1 MARIN
6 LLPWRDDR
14 RQIRKREFWTQMGVA
29 AALSAVAVFAGMS
42 FMDHQNEQQELRNS
56 YLTQQIA
63 ELDKKIVEIKD
74 LEKRKAKLL
83 KKKEIIENLQGDR
96 SLMVHIFE
104 QLARTIPDG
113 VALTALKQTA
123 DSILLDGKAQSEARV
138 AQYMR
143 NLDDSPYLKD
153 TDLNTVELQD
163 PTVAVPGQAARVTA
177 DVKTGS
183 YRKGFVLKISI
194 DRPKDMTLMP
204 EDGQTTADPVVPAD
218 VAATPADST
227 ANSVTPPDA
236 VTAPMAAD
244 NTANSTPAT
253 TSTPAE
259 APPATPEKGSK

>member
-42 FMDHQNEQQELRNS
+42 FMDIQNEKQESRNS

-123 DSILLDGKAQSEARV
+123 DSIQLDGKAQSEARV

-153 TDLNTVELQD
+153 ADLNTVELQD
-163 PTVAVPGQAARVTA
+163 PSVAVPGQAARVTA

-194 DRPKDMTLMP
+194 DRPKDMTALP
-204 EDGQTTADPVVPAD
+204 EEGQTTADPVIAAPVEATATATAAN
-218 VAATPADST
+218 AATTTDAAAAST
-227 ANSVTPPDA
+227 SVT
-236 VTAPMAAD
+236 TA
-244 NTANSTPAT
+244 TATPVSTPA
-253 TSTPAE
+253 PQ

>member
-1 MARIN
+1 LDADGRGCRIVGDSRICGHVVHGS
-6 LLPWRDDR
+6 P
-14 RQIRKREFWTQMGVA
+14 KRTTRA
-29 AALSAVAVFAGMS
+29 AKLAF
-42 FMDHQNEQQELRNS
+42 N
-56 YLTQQIA
+56 

-123 DSILLDGKAQSEARV
+123 DSIQLDGKAQSEARV

-183 YRKGFVLKISI
+183 YRKGFVLKINI
-194 DRPKDMTLMP
+194 DRPKDMTLLP
-204 EDGQTTADPVVPAD
+204 EDGQTTADPVPNATATADPTATMPAD
-218 VAATPADST
+218 AAATNA
-227 ANSVTPPDA
+227 
-236 VTAPMAAD
+236 APMAA
-244 NTANSTPAT
+244 APSTSAT
-253 TSTPAE
+253 TSAAAPAE

>member
-29 AALSAVAVFAGMS
+29 AALSAAAVFGGMM
-42 FMDHQNEQQELRNS
+42 FMDHQNEMQEARNAF
-56 YLTQQIA
+56 LTQQIA

-104 QLARTIPDG
+104 QLARTIPEG
-113 VALTALKQTA
+113 VALTTLKQTA
-123 DSILLDGKAQSEARV
+123 DSIQLDGKAQSEARV

-153 TDLNTVELQD
+153 ADLNIVSLQD
-163 PTVAVPGQAARVTA
+163 PNAPVPGQTTQAKPT
-177 DVKTGS
+177 DVRTGS
-183 YRKGFVLKISI
+183 FRKGFTLKISI
-194 DRPKDMTLMP
+194 DRPKDMTLLP
-204 EDGQTTADPVVPAD
+204 EEGQTTADPVSAAAPTDAQAVSGDSSMTVVEQPA
-218 VAATPADST
+218 ST
-227 ANSVTPPDA
+227 Q
-236 VTAPMAAD
+236 
-244 NTANSTPAT
+244 TPAT
-253 TSTPAE
+253 ATPE
-259 APPATPEKGSK
+259 AAPITPEKGSK